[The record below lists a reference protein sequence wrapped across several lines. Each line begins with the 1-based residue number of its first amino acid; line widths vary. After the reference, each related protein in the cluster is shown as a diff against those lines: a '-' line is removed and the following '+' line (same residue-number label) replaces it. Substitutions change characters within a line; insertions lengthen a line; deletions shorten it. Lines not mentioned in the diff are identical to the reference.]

1 MSYTYDDFVMESAM
15 VETTNETTVSD
26 ITMEQWKAEF
36 NVACAAFD
44 AYNKYSVISEYATCD
59 LEEYFQESKYGPS
72 ASAKL
77 TGTIA
82 KVDQWGKEGGTL
94 KKVASTVAV
103 AALKFIR
110 AIARFFSKLFGG
122 AKSVIDSI
130 ATKLK
135 AIRDKHRNP
144 KKAEAKEA
152 KAAAKQMKDSDYLA
166 QGEQKRAD
174 AYAAGLEETSNK
186 LSEAEKKIVEQSEKI
201 ASYVSYVEKL
211 NTKIAEQ
218 NKILEAI
225 KSANDSEVNGLLD
238 RLHKVQDQ
246 VAEYENILKNPGK
259 YMTYQKAMKA
269 LKTGDASKIDDKS
282 WDVMVS
288 YVVKAKEPMKEMAD
302 NLKKSEV
309 LMDDIS
315 TNSKNEKAVVET
327 SKATKSVAQ
336 IGAEVMK
343 TLGFVQND
351 QGVFDV
357 AATK

>member
-15 VETTNETTVSD
+15 VEATNETTVSD
-26 ITMEQWKAEF
+26 ITMEQWNAEF

-110 AIARFFSKLFGG
+110 AIVRFFSKLFGG
-122 AKSVIDSI
+122 AKSVVDTIV
-130 ATKLK
+130 TKLK

-152 KAAAKQMKDSDYLA
+152 KTAAKQMNDSDYLA

-174 AYAAGLEETSNK
+174 AYAAE
-186 LSEAEKKIVEQSEKI
+186 LSEAEKKIVEQAEKI

-218 NKILEAI
+218 NKILEAL
-225 KSANDSEVNGLLD
+225 KSANDSEVNNLLD
-238 RLHKVQDQ
+238 KLHKVQDQ

-288 YVVKAKEPMKEMAD
+288 YVVKAKEPMKEMSD

-336 IGAEVMK
+336 VGAELMK

-357 AATK
+357 AAAK